1 MWKEETYG
9 DEERE
14 FGEGVRK
21 ASEGNECLGSGD
33 IKDGR

>member
-1 MWKEETYG
+1 MGKEETYG
-9 DEERE
+9 DEKRE

-33 IKDGR
+33 VKDGR